1 MDIKQMR
8 IPLFIKK
15 IRTQN
20 IYLIPFIF
28 TFANALFGFLSVIKA
43 LDDQYVSSAVC
54 ILLAALMDLID
65 GRLARFLGSC
75 SSIGKELD
83 SLCDAISFCCAPAI
97 LIYSWSLYQLPTMGP
112 IVLGLYICAGLLRLA
127 RFNVNV
133 YSSKQVFIGLA
144 TTAAAF
150 FIATCV
156 IYSPA
161 IVSILG
167 ANMIRPERVAGMV
180 TAIALLMVSAI
191 KFPSF
196 KVLRLDFITLSCIL
210 ACGGV
215 FCILYIEQ
223 FPFLLACSMGY
234 IIGGF
239 CWGVA
244 HELLLKISGFIKN
257 RL

>member
-1 MDIKQMR
+1 MR
-8 IPLFIKK
+8 MPMFKK
-15 IRTQN
+15 IGIKN

-43 LDDQYVSSAVC
+43 LDDQYVAAAVC

-112 IVLGLYICAGLLRLA
+112 VVLGLYVCAGLLRLA
-127 RFNVNV
+127 RFNVNITG
-133 YSSKQVFIGLA
+133 SKQVFTGLA
-144 TTAAAF
+144 TTMAAF

-156 IYSPA
+156 LYSSTLVMA
-161 IVSILG
+161 FGV
-167 ANMIRPERVAGMV
+167 AMVRPERIAGIV

-196 KVLRLDFITLSCIL
+196 KIIRLDFITLSSVLICV
-210 ACGGV
+210 GV
-215 FCILYIEQ
+215 FSILIIQ
-223 FPFLLACSMGY
+223 KFPLLLACSMAY